1 MPARKSTALL
11 CAILA
16 ATAQAAP
23 PADLAAVRIRLLN
36 AHNAIRLEKT
46 VRPLASD
53 PVLTRHAQAW
63 AENMALKGR
72 LEHSNLNNVRVLNPQ
87 DFVGDIAENIAKGY
101 PPDGVTEGWRQSP
114 GHFANM
120 TNPLVDAVGFGY
132 ATAEDGTPYY
142 TAVFAY
148 THKSP
153 LAAIASQGY
162 IFAAPPLPEATG
174 TAAANPVEPATTAV
188 KPPAARQAETQA
200 GPLQRNKHHNTPP
213 PKNASPTPAT
223 PPHAATAPATCNYL
237 NRARRRA
244 QIVSVEQQSE
254 PAQ

>member
-1 MPARKSTALL
+1 MPARKSAALL
-11 CAILA
+11 CALLA
-16 ATAQAAP
+16 VTAQAAP

-53 PVLTRHAQAW
+53 PVLSLHAQAW
-63 AENMALKGR
+63 AESMARKGR

-132 ATAEDGTPYY
+132 VTAEDGTPYY

-162 IFAAPPLPEATG
+162 IFAAPPFSEAAGNPAEPVT
-174 TAAANPVEPATTAV
+174 TAA
-188 KPPAARQAETQA
+188 KPPAEPASSRPA
-200 GPLQRNKHHNTPP
+200 GRNT
-213 PKNASPTPAT
+213 SRPAT
-223 PPHAATAPATCNYL
+223 AQQTPQHTAAKKRLTNAGHPTARGHSTAHL
-237 NRARRRA
+237 
-244 QIVSVEQQSE
+244 QL
-254 PAQ
+254 

>member
-1 MPARKSTALL
+1 MPARKSAALL
-11 CAILA
+11 YALLA

-46 VRPLASD
+46 VRPLAFD
-53 PVLTRHAQAW
+53 PILTRHAQAW
-63 AENMALKGR
+63 AESMARKGR

-162 IFAAPPLPEATG
+162 IFAAPPLSEATG
-174 TAAANPVEPATTAV
+174 TVADKPAEPATTAA
-188 KPPAARQAETQA
+188 KPPAEPANRPA
-200 GPLQRNKHHNTPP
+200 GRNT
-213 PKNASPTPAT
+213 SRPAT
-223 PPHAATAPATCNYL
+223 VQQTPQHTAAKKRLTNAGHPTARGHSTARLQLYSEL
-237 NRARRRA
+237 NSTGQGGERR
-244 QIVSVEQQSE
+244 
-254 PAQ
+254 